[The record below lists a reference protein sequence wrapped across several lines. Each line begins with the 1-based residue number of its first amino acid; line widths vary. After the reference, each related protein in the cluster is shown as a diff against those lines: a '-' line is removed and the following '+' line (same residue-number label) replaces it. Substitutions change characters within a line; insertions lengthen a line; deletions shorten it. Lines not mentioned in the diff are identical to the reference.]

1 MPHDPARVAE
11 VRAWLVKARKDLET
25 AHYELRAD
33 PPFSRGIAFDSQ
45 QAVKQAMPHHLP
57 PEAIP

>member
-1 MPHDPARVAE
+1 MIPPGLPKCGHGWSR
-11 VRAWLVKARKDLET
+11 RKDLET

-33 PPFSRGIAFDSQ
+33 PPFSRGIAFDLQ
-45 QAVKQAMPHHLP
+45 QAVKQAMLHHLP